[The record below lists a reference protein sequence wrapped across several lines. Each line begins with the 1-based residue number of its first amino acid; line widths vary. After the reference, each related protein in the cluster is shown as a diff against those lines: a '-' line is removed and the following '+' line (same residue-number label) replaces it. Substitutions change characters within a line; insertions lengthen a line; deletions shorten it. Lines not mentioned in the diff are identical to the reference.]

1 MLEILDELDAFATEV
16 SQEAALLLD
25 GQGEQIDA
33 FAEINSRGGL
43 DRETAMRMVNS
54 IPSMENYQPND
65 FSMFP
70 TDMNLSVAVE
80 SFWSSLAEG
89 IESLFG
95 LIFKLIFGTI
105 DFMLKPLYWLLGVN
119 GDSGSNGG
127 GSIGGAESKVAS
139 AEDTVEKIEELKP
152 DNMKEVGE
160 KATDA
165 LIEDMS
171 DKPINLWQFHFIKHG
186 QTDIFKSTTISIINI
201 NNILR
206 KVTAKFIE
214 DFGDIEKGEK
224 FATQS
229 IELGKLVTEGSSG
242 VAEQVTRFTSAI
254 GKMSDIKQP
263 ASIGIAAAVATMR
276 SIDEA
281 IKEQENTEV
290 DVKLIRQHYNKFA
303 KDLKREVAAF
313 GEDLKFKKSD
323 EELVKE
329 LNKFSDEFKKLEKKV
344 TSLSGAVLEEKNLEA
359 KDATELKALTSNL
372 LQLLRS
378 SNEITR
384 VMMGSSI
391 KGKRGVFRSIT
402 IGENMVKHVFAV
414 VKGGKE

>member
-1 MLEILDELDAFATEV
+1 MFEAIEQLEEFQLQVA
-16 SQEAALLLD
+16 QEAALLLD

-54 IPSMENYQPND
+54 IPSMENYQPYD

-70 TDMNLSVAVE
+70 TDMNMSVAVE
-80 SFWSSLAEG
+80 SFWSSLADG
-89 IESLFG
+89 IEALFG

-105 DFMLKPLYWLLGVN
+105 DLMLKPLYWLLGVN

-127 GSIGGAESKVAS
+127 GSIGGAEAKVAS
-139 AEDTVEKIEELKP
+139 AKDTVEKIEELKP
-152 DNMKEVGE
+152 ENMKEVGE
-160 KATDA
+160 KAAEA

-171 DKPINLWQFHFIKHG
+171 EKPINLWQYHFIKHG
-186 QTDIFKSTTISIINI
+186 QTDIFKTITISIINI

-206 KVTAKFIE
+206 KTTTKFIE
-214 DFGDIEKGEK
+214 EFDDIENGEK

-229 IELGKLVTEGSSG
+229 INLGKLITEGSSG

-254 GKMSDIKQP
+254 GKVSDIKQP

-313 GEDLKFKKSD
+313 GEDLKFRKSD

-329 LNKFSDEFKKLEKKV
+329 LDKFSDEFKKLEKKA
-344 TSLSGAVLEEKNLEA
+344 TNLSGARLEEKNLEA
-359 KDATELKALTSNL
+359 SDANELKSLTSNL

-384 VMMGSSI
+384 VMMGTSI

-402 IGENMVKHVFAV
+402 LGENMVKHAFAV